1 MPLDQRKYLVTVSF
15 MQFFSMLFS
24 TLYKTGVTSFFPLI
38 QSCDAASWGVGF
50 LFLSRNC
57 LKRCSSCAPL
67 ISTLRHDL
75 LLLSQCCVSQASLRL
90 MGSCQAEGIRAA
102 HSYGRWRNPSNTISE
117 NKAQQTLQ
125 QRRLNFCP
133 WRGLAKS

>member
-50 LFLSRNC
+50 LFLSRSYLN
-57 LKRCSSCAPL
+57 RCSSCAPL

-102 HSYGRWRNPSNTISE
+102 HSYGLYVLLSLFLATGCVSSFAIS
-117 NKAQQTLQ
+117 LSYDSVS
-125 QRRLNFCP
+125 
-133 WRGLAKS
+133 LAN